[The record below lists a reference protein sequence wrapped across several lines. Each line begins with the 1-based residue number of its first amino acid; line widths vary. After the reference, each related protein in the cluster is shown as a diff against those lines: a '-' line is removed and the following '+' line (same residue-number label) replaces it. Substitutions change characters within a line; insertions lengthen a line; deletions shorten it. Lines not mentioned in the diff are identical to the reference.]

1 MPALNSFS
9 WEAMYFVH
17 PPLLSYLKTLLVR
30 ILQVMDVDV
39 GKNAIDK
46 LIFFSGQTVC
56 SVRTKINLES
66 RTINLLRSD
75 FIRYRNLPK
84 I

>member
-1 MPALNSFS
+1 
-9 WEAMYFVH
+9 
-17 PPLLSYLKTLLVR
+17 
-30 ILQVMDVDV
+30 MDVDV

-46 LIFFSGQTVC
+46 LILCSGQTVC

-66 RTINLLRSD
+66 RTINLLKSD

>member
-1 MPALNSFS
+1 
-9 WEAMYFVH
+9 MYFVH
-17 PPLLSYLKTLLVR
+17 PPFLSYLQTLLVR

-39 GKNAIDK
+39 GKNVIDK

-66 RTINLLRSD
+66 RTINLHMSD
-75 FIRYRNLPK
+75 YIRYK
-84 I
+84 ST

>member
-17 PPLLSYLKTLLVR
+17 PPLLSYFKTLLVR

-46 LIFFSGQTVC
+46 LIFFSGQTVVC
-56 SVRTKINLES
+56 EQRLTLNLE
-66 RTINLLRSD
+66 L
-75 FIRYRNLPK
+75 
-84 I
+84 